1 MPSELDAYAR
11 SFNRTPLREGQ
22 RFASDVLHIVVERA
36 RDGLPVR
43 LRFVLEPPWPSLLPV
58 QGC

>member
-1 MPSELDAYAR
+1 M
-11 SFNRTPLREGQ
+11 PLREGQ
-22 RFASDVLHIVVERA
+22 RFASDVLQIVVERA